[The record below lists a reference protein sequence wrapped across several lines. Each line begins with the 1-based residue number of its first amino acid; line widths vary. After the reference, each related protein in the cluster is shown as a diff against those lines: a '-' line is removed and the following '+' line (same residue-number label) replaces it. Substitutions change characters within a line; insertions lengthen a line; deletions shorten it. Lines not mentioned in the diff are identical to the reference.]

1 MLLSAVPLL
10 AWSAPSTNETVQ
22 LYLPDGQL
30 KSHLIRVYVNQD
42 ITELM
47 KPELMLHA
55 DHALT
60 RTSAWENTP
69 IPYYGLS
76 RNYRWTQKLD
86 NQPAEKR
93 GTLLL
98 FDLHKIKI
106 PAYKAIIRITPTL
119 VWSDGNQTN
128 RVIGETEVYLAN
140 TTAVVAWSGAVIGL
154 IAIFIG
160 FMSWQT
166 TRESGRPTLARVFAS
181 LANPDGSLSMWRA
194 QLAAWTVAIGC
205 VVFGYGL
212 IRLEVP
218 EIPDTLVALMGLSL
232 VTGGLSAMRQPTAP
246 DTTSAALAPVVPT
259 PVVPTPVVPTPVVP
273 TPVVP
278 TPTAPAPVVTAPVVA
293 APVVAAPVVAAP
305 AVPAPLLPMRLSDLI
320 TNYDKDTQRREV
332 SVAKSQ
338 MVFWTILTLGIF
350 LTKSMTDGTLWP
362 VPWQMVALMGMSQ
375 AGYVAPKFVPPT
387 KG

>member
-1 MLLSAVPLL
+1 MQPVLSSVLAVLLSAAPLL

-42 ITELM
+42 INELM

-106 PAYKAIIRITPTL
+106 PAYKAIIRITPTP
-119 VWSDGNQTN
+119 VWSDGSQTN

-140 TTAVVAWSGAVIGL
+140 TTAVVVWSGGVIGL
-154 IAIFIG
+154 IAIFLG

-166 TRESGRPTLARVFAS
+166 TRGSGRPTLARVFAS

-232 VTGGLSAMRQPTAP
+232 VTGGLSAMRQPAAPDAATAP
-246 DTTSAALAPVVPT
+246 PSPPTNPPPTGPT
-259 PVVPTPVVPTPVVP
+259 PLT
-273 TPVVP
+273 
-278 TPTAPAPVVTAPVVA
+278 PAPIVA
-293 APVVAAPVVAAP
+293 APVA
-305 AVPAPLLPMRLSDLI
+305 PAPLLPMRLSDLI

-375 AGYVAPKFVPPT
+375 AGYVAPKFAPT
-387 KG
+387 AKG